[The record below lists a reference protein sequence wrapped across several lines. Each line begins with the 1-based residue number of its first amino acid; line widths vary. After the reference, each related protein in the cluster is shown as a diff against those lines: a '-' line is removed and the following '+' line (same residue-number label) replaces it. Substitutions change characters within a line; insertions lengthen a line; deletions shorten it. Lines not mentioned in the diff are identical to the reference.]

1 MADSG
6 RRQRVHDKRQRVGR
20 AMPVAKAGPDE
31 RGLDQRVQ
39 AQNEQTEEQSE
50 LGDVPRQHRRPGKP
64 RKGIRWVL
72 EGHVNVDPLA
82 VEQGVRR
89 QQVVL
94 EVARRP
100 PPEQPGQERKGSKRP
115 ERHAK

>member
-1 MADSG
+1 MA
-6 RRQRVHDKRQRVGR
+6 
-20 AMPVAKAGPDE
+20 VAKAGPDE

-39 AQNEQTEEQSE
+39 AQNEQTEEQPE
-50 LGDVPRQHRRPGKP
+50 LGEVPGQHRRPGQP
-64 RKGIRWVL
+64 RKDIRWVL
-72 EGHVNVDPLA
+72 ERHVDVDPLT

-89 QQVVL
+89 QHVVL

-100 PPEQPGQERKGSKRP
+100 PPEQPGQERKGSKQP